1 MKFMPI
7 LAIAAFGLLT
17 ACDDKPTCTQEVATQ
32 KMNDLTAKMTE
43 MATADPTKM
52 AALAPKMQEIAA
64 AAQAAGAAEDAEGVC
79 KAIDDLMAEISK

>member
-17 ACDDKPTCTQEVATQ
+17 ACDDKPACTEEVATQ

-43 MATADPTKM
+43 MATSAPEKV
-52 AALAPKMQEIAA
+52 AALAPKMTEIAA
-64 AAQAAGAAEDAEGVC
+64 AAQAAGASNDTEAVC
-79 KAIDDLMAEISK
+79 KAIDDMMAELAK

>member
-17 ACDDKPTCTQEVATQ
+17 ACDDKPTC
-32 KMNDLTAKMTE
+32 MNDLTAKMTE